1 MHDDLILGTIDSEL
15 AFLGACM
22 TDTAVLADATVTGN
36 DFENPAYGKLFDSM
50 CERYVRH
57 EGVSQALM
65 SEMFPEH
72 TRIIWEATNFL
83 NELPL
88 AANHE
93 QVIRDKA
100 TRRLLKQAAI
110 RINSIASGNEMAD
123 IVDRCR
129 AEVDAALRG
138 DTSKV
143 VSMQSDVVAVL
154 AEHRKQISLVPTPW
168 RKLNETIGGF
178 GPGRMYVVG
187 ARPGVGKSA
196 LASQMA
202 YELAATGPVIFA
214 TMEMDKGEV
223 YSRILAQQAQVYYGA
238 INAPKSDFM
247 AAREQQWLA
256 TQVRDIRVLDNGTQT
271 VGGIRTAVRSASRD
285 GKVAGVIV
293 DYIHLLTSKEG
304 ENETTRLAAITRGL
318 KQMAMDFKVPVVALS
333 QLNRAVTSRMDARP
347 GLGDL
352 RGSGAIEQDG
362 DVVIFLYRDSDEEE
376 TALSKRLNVY
386 VGKNRQGPS
395 FVGFDLEWQGDFVRA
410 VDWE

>member
-1 MHDDLILGTIDSEL
+1 MLEDMRGTIDSEL
-15 AFLGACM
+15 VFLGACM
-22 TDTAVLADATVTGN
+22 TDTRVLSDATVTGD
-36 DFENPAYGKLFDSM
+36 DFENPAYGKLFDGM
-50 CERYVRH
+50 VERLARH

-65 SEMFPEH
+65 SEAFPEH
-72 TRIIWEATNFL
+72 IRVIWEATNFL
-83 NELPL
+83 SELPL
-88 AANHE
+88 AASHE
-93 QVIRDKA
+93 QVIRDRA
-100 TRRLLKQAAI
+100 VRRRLKQAAI
-110 RINSIASGNEMAD
+110 RINDIASGNEMDD

-143 VSMQSDVVAVL
+143 VSMKTDVVAVL

-168 RKLNETIGGF
+168 QKLNETIGGF

-202 YELAATGPVIFA
+202 YALAGSGPVIFA

-223 YSRILAQQAQVYYGA
+223 YSRILSQQAQVYYGS
-238 INAPKSDFM
+238 INAPKSEFM
-247 AAREQQWLA
+247 AAREQQWLS
-256 TQVRDIRVLDNGTQT
+256 TQVRDIRVLDEGTQT
-271 VGGIRTAVRSASRD
+271 VGSIRTAVRSASRD
-285 GKVAGVIV
+285 AKVAGVIV
-293 DYIHLLTSKEG
+293 DYIHLLTSKDG
-304 ENETTRLAAITRGL
+304 ENETTRLASITRGL
-318 KQMAMDFKVPVVALS
+318 KQLAMDFKVPVIALS
-333 QLNRAVTSRMDARP
+333 QLNREVTSRMDARP
-347 GLGDL
+347 GLRDL

-362 DVVIFLYRDSDEEE
+362 DVVLFLYRDGDESE
-376 TALSKRLNVY
+376 TTLSKRLNVY